1 MNEFDNYFGKD
12 AESVYS
18 QGYKESEKYKEFLQ
32 YLCDKGVALSI
43 VKCRLSSTQS
53 CSRSGETMS
62 SPIARSRR

>member
-43 VKCRLSSTQS
+43 VKCRLSST
-53 CSRSGETMS
+53 
-62 SPIARSRR
+62 